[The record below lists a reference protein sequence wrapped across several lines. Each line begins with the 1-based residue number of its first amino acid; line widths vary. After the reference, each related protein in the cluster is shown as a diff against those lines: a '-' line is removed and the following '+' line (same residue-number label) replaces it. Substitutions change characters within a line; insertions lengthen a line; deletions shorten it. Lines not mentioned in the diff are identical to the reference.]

1 MLLRIPGKKVLL
13 HATISK
19 KKHITFL
26 LFFKMSSDASE
37 SESELEKDGKEKL
50 KENEGFRLDFK
61 LEF

>member
-1 MLLRIPGKKVLL
+1 MLL
-13 HATISK
+13 HATMSK
-19 KKHITFL
+19 KTSYFPS
-26 LFFKMSSDASE
+26 FFKMSSDASE